1 MIAACRARSV
11 LSATPT
17 PFRQIRSLWQC
28 STVIS
33 PSPSSIVSHLE
44 QARPPTPPAL
54 TLFAISKNVPQDLV
68 QPLRTALAS
77 SSPAV
82 GCLTEVLPP
91 SAIAVLSPDLDA
103 SVEHYSISIARY
115 LPSSPSERGIP
126 FRSAL
131 TGRPNI
137 SLGREH
143 KPEQE
148 TDGIDAGFEA
158 FLRGEKWGFGDGV
171 NLHNGRRAEIEEL
184 KGVDPSQV
192 KEIVCFTADR
202 IQPFLGALSAFP
214 RSATAGLVGTSTP
227 FHSPTHAPF
236 SLFFDSQTSSTGA
249 VGIAVVDSAA
259 SRSGHAAVDYGGLEP
274 LGDVMQVTSSRGN
287 IVLTLSEQNA
297 ARLLLNA
304 VQALPGPEGPNRS
317 PVQRSEEKEKE
328 FYAAVFDHEPQL
340 PLDLG
345 KVRHVSKIMAG
356 DPSRGA
362 MSVETEEEVKIGYH
376 LVFLHRPASATVA
389 PRFSLASPR
398 AFTFLATA
406 PSHVPPRFSAADAPT
421 KGAAIVIDSFVAA
434 SENGILVSPGGGGE
448 NTVCAIDGAS
458 VSLQ

>member
-1 MIAACRARSV
+1 MIQACLARSV
-11 LSATPT
+11 RSATPT
-17 PFRQIRSLWQC
+17 RISQIRSIWHC
-28 STVIS
+28 STVVS
-33 PSPSSIVSHLE
+33 PSPASIVSHLE
-44 QARPPTPPAL
+44 QARPPTQPAV

-77 SSPAV
+77 SSTSV

-91 SAIAVLSPDLDA
+91 SALAALSPTLDA
-103 SVEHYSISIARY
+103 SAEHYSVSIARY
-115 LPSSPSERGIP
+115 LPSSPSERAIP

-143 KPEQE
+143 KPGQE
-148 TDGIDAGFEA
+148 TDRVDAGFEA

-184 KGVDPSQV
+184 QGVDPSHV

-202 IQPFLGALSAFP
+202 IQPFLGALSAFS
-214 RSATAGLVGTSTP
+214 RSATVGLVGTSTP

-236 SLFFDSQTSSTGA
+236 SLFFDGQTSSTGA
-249 VGIAVVDSAA
+249 VGVAVVDSAV
-259 SRSGHAAVDYGGLEP
+259 STSGQATVDYGGLEP
-274 LGDVMQVTSSRGN
+274 FGDVMQVTSSRGN
-287 IVLTLSEQNA
+287 IVLTLAEQNA

-304 VQALPGPEGPNRS
+304 VQSLPGPEGSNRS
-317 PVQRSEEKEKE
+317 AVQRSEEKEKE
-328 FYAAVFDHEPQL
+328 FYAAVFDHEPRL

-345 KVRHVSKIMAG
+345 KARHVSKIMAG

-376 LVFLHRPASATVA
+376 LVFLHRPASPAAA
-389 PRFSLASPR
+389 PRSSLASPGT
-398 AFTFLATA
+398 FTLLATA
-406 PSHVPPRFSAADAPT
+406 PSHVPPRFSAADAPSE
-421 KGAAIVIDSFVAA
+421 GALVVIDSFVAA
-434 SENGILVSPGGGGE
+434 SENGIVVSPGGGGE

-458 VSLQ
+458 VSLE